1 MNKIYAG
8 IGSRET
14 PKEVLALFYKI
25 GKSLARKNFILR
37 SGHADGS
44 DIAFENGCDSLNG
57 QKEIWLPW
65 KGFNNSTSKYVI
77 TNDSKAYG
85 YAEENIQ
92 GFKYIK
98 SQGAKK
104 CIARDVLQ
112 VLGEDLNT
120 PVDFVVCWTEDG
132 KLKGGTRH
140 AINIATKNNISV
152 FNRGSYNDD
161 ESFVNDLKMFIEEN
175 YIRMENNL

>member
-1 MNKIYAG
+1 MNYIYAG

-14 PKEVLALFYKI
+14 PKDVLDLFYKI
-25 GKSLARKNFILR
+25 GKALAKKNFTLR

-44 DIAFENGCDSLNG
+44 DIAFENGCDSVNG
-57 QKEIWLPW
+57 DKEIWLPW
-65 KGFNNSTSKYVI
+65 KGFNNSTSKYI
-77 TNDSKAYG
+77 ISNDSKAYG

-112 VLGEDLNT
+112 VLGEDLNIL
-120 PVDFVVCWTEDG
+120 VDFVVCWTEGG

-140 AINIATKNNISV
+140 AINISNQNNIPV

-161 ESFVNDLKMFIEEN
+161 ESFINDLKDFLDKN
-175 YIRMENNL
+175 YK